1 MNVRLRSWSCYKS
14 YTTSRTSAILQS
26 STTFI
31 TMSWPKRSLAE
42 AEAIL
47 CGLGS
52 PHEIETR
59 LVDGR
64 LQRVYKHLAP
74 SLRDFWLSSV
84 EKYHNDTYVVFEGE
98 RLTYGQVHEYA
109 LKAAGVYYSAY
120 GVRKGDRIC
129 ICSRNCSEFTINWWA
144 CHLLGAVP
152 VLVNAWLPLEPLKY
166 CIIHTQCRLLLIDS
180 ERAAVLEPVLTAMCS
195 EIGVTG
201 VLVLDAL
208 CDASLRK
215 GMERYHDVVNDF
227 VGHWRNVLDE
237 RYPAIHPED
246 NAAIMFTSGT
256 TGLPKGVLSTQRQ
269 FLTNSLNTVVGN
281 RRAALR
287 RGENL
292 NSTPSGPQKG
302 ALIAVPL
309 FHVTGTTSYTMMATM
324 LGMKIVLMRKWIVED
339 AANLIRLEN
348 VCVAGGVPAMV
359 SDLIDS
365 SLAGYRLEG
374 LFFGGSPAP
383 EILTERARQVFPGAQ
398 LSQGYGLTET
408 NSISVGNAGEDYVT
422 RPSSTGRACPVNDI
436 MIINEAGAR
445 VPPGEIGEIWLRGPN
460 VMKEYWHDP
469 EATSKILTP
478 DGWLKSGDIGS
489 MDEEGFLYVKDRIK
503 DVIIRGGETI
513 SSVSIENA
521 LYNDPRILEVA
532 AVGVP
537 DKRLGELVA
546 VVVSIKAPYRGQV
559 TEASLMLVAQKN
571 LPRYAIPVMIILRD
585 EPFELTPSGKI
596 RKGEL
601 RKLARWHW
609 EKRCANAQPTA
620 NL

>member
-1 MNVRLRSWSCYKS
+1 
-14 YTTSRTSAILQS
+14 
-26 STTFI
+26 
-31 TMSWPKRSLAE
+31 MSWPKRSLAE

-47 CGLGS
+47 CGPGS

-74 SLRDFWLSSV
+74 SLRDFWLSCV

-109 LKAAGVYYSAY
+109 IKAAGVYYSAY

-166 CIIHTQCRLLLIDS
+166 CIIHTQCRLLLVDS
-180 ERAAVLEPVLTAMCS
+180 ERAAVLEPVLTAVCS

-201 VLVLDAL
+201 VLILDAS
-208 CDASLRK
+208 CDACLRK
-215 GMERYHDVVNDF
+215 GMERYHDVVNNF
-227 VGHWRNVLDE
+227 VGHWRNVLDN

-324 LGMKIVLMRKWIVED
+324 LGMKVVLMRKWIIEE
-339 AANLIRLEN
+339 AANLIRCEN

-398 LSQGYGLTET
+398 MSQGYGLTET

-436 MIINEAGAR
+436 VIINEAGVC
-445 VPPGEIGEIWLRGPN
+445 VPPGQVGEIWIRGPN

-469 EATSKILTP
+469 EATSKILTS

-489 MDEEGFLYVKDRIK
+489 IDEEGFLYVKDRIK

-521 LYNDPRILEVA
+521 VYTDPRILEVA

-559 TEASLMLVAQKN
+559 TEASLMSVAQKN
-571 LPRYAIPVMIILRD
+571 LPRYAIPVMIVLHD
-585 EPFELTPSGKI
+585 EPFKLTPSGKI
-596 RKGEL
+596 MKGEL
-601 RKLARWHW
+601 RKLARSHW

>member
-1 MNVRLRSWSCYKS
+1 
-14 YTTSRTSAILQS
+14 
-26 STTFI
+26 
-31 TMSWPKRSLAE
+31 MSWPKRSLAE

>member
-1 MNVRLRSWSCYKS
+1 
-14 YTTSRTSAILQS
+14 
-26 STTFI
+26 
-31 TMSWPKRSLAE
+31 MSWPKRSLAE
-42 AEAIL
+42 ADTIL
-47 CGLGS
+47 CGPGS
-52 PHEIETR
+52 PHEIETC
-59 LVDGR
+59 LVDGK

-109 LKAAGVYYSAY
+109 LKAAGVYYSTY
-120 GVRKGDRIC
+120 GAIGSV
-129 ICSRNCSEFTINWWA
+129 SVLETARNLQSTGGLAVGCLALLHRSLLTLTPD
-144 CHLLGAVP
+144 LLGAVP
-152 VLVNAWLPLEPLKY
+152 VLVNAWLPLEPLRY
-166 CIIHTQCRLLLIDS
+166 CIIHTQCRLLLIDM

-201 VLVLDAL
+201 VLVLDAS

-215 GMERYHDVVNDF
+215 GMERYQDVVNDF

-237 RYPAIHPED
+237 TYPAIHPED

-292 NSTPSGPQKG
+292 ISTPSGPQKG

-436 MIINEAGAR
+436 MIINKAGAC
-445 VPPGEIGEIWLRGPN
+445 VPPGEVGEIWLRGPN

-503 DVIIRGGETI
+503 DVIIRGGETM

-521 LYNDPRILEVA
+521 LYTDPRILEVA

-596 RKGEL
+596 MKGEL

>member
-1 MNVRLRSWSCYKS
+1 
-14 YTTSRTSAILQS
+14 
-26 STTFI
+26 
-31 TMSWPKRSLAE
+31 MSWPKRSLAE

-47 CGLGS
+47 CGPRS

-84 EKYHNDTYVVFEGE
+84 KKYHNDTYVVFEGE

-109 LKAAGVYYSAY
+109 TKAAGVYYSAY
-120 GVRKGDRIC
+120 GIRKGDRIC

-144 CHLLGAVP
+144 CRALFGATTLSHYLHLHPDLLGAVP

-166 CIIHTQCRLLLIDS
+166 CITHTQCRLLLVDL

-201 VLVLDAL
+201 VLVLDAS
-208 CDASLRK
+208 CDAYLRK
-215 GMERYHDVVNDF
+215 GMERYHDVVDNF
-227 VGHWRNVLDE
+227 VGHWRNVLDD
-237 RYPAIHPED
+237 RYPVIHPED

-292 NSTPSGPQKG
+292 DSTPSGPQKG

-324 LGMKIVLMRKWIVED
+324 LGMKIVLMRKWIVEE
-339 AANLIRLEN
+339 AANLIRREN

-398 LSQGYGLTET
+398 MSQGYGLTET

-436 MIINEAGAR
+436 MIINEAGVS
-445 VPPGEIGEIWLRGPN
+445 VPPGQVGEILIRGPN

-469 EATSKILTP
+469 EATSKILTS

-489 MDEEGFLYVKDRIK
+489 IDEEGFLYVKDRN
-503 DVIIRGGETI
+503 VIIRGGETI

-521 LYNDPRILEVA
+521 VYTDPRILEVA

-559 TEASLMLVAQKN
+559 TEASLMSVAQKN

-596 RKGEL
+596 KKGEL
-601 RKLARWHW
+601 RKLARWYW
-609 EKRCANAQPTA
+609 EKRCANIQPTA

>member
-1 MNVRLRSWSCYKS
+1 
-14 YTTSRTSAILQS
+14 
-26 STTFI
+26 
-31 TMSWPKRSLAE
+31 MSWPKRSLAE
-42 AEAIL
+42 VEAIL
-47 CGLGS
+47 CGPGS

-74 SLRDFWLSSV
+74 SLRAFWLSSV
-84 EKYHNDTYVVFEGE
+84 EKYHNDTYVVFEAE
-98 RLTYGQVHEYA
+98 RLSYGQVHEYA
-109 LKAAGVYYSAY
+109 MKAAGVYYTAY
-120 GVRKGDRIC
+120 GIRKGDRIC
-129 ICSRNCSEFTINWWA
+129 ICSRNCPEFTVNWWA

-166 CIIHTQCRLLLIDS
+166 CILHTQCRLILIDS
-180 ERAAVLEPVLTAMCS
+180 ERAAILEPVLTAMCS
-195 EIGVTG
+195 EIGVTA
-201 VLVLDAL
+201 VLVLDPS
-208 CDASLRK
+208 CDTCLRK
-215 GMERYHDVVNDF
+215 RMERYHDVVINF
-227 VGHWRNVLDE
+227 VGHWRNVLDD
-237 RYPAIHPED
+237 RYPTIRPED
-246 NAAIMFTSGT
+246 NATIMFTSGT

-269 FLTNSLNTVVGN
+269 FLTNSLNTVVAN

-324 LGMKIVLMRKWIVED
+324 LGMKIVLMRKWIVEE
-339 AANLIRLEN
+339 AANLIRREN

-359 SDLIDS
+359 SDLVDS
-365 SLAGYRLEG
+365 SLAGYNLEG

-383 EILTERARQVFPGAQ
+383 EILTDRARQVFPAAQ
-398 LSQGYGLTET
+398 MSQGYGLTET

-436 MIINEAGAR
+436 VIINEAGVC
-445 VPPGEIGEIWLRGPN
+445 VPPGQVGEIWIRGPN

-469 EATSKILTP
+469 EATSKILTS

-489 MDEEGFLYVKDRIK
+489 IDEEGFLYVKDRIK

-521 LYNDPRILEVA
+521 VYTDPRILEVA

-537 DKRLGELVA
+537 DKRLGELVV

-559 TEASLMLVAQKN
+559 TEASLMSVAQKN
-571 LPRYAIPVMIILRD
+571 LPRYAIPVMIVLRD

-596 RKGEL
+596 MKGEL